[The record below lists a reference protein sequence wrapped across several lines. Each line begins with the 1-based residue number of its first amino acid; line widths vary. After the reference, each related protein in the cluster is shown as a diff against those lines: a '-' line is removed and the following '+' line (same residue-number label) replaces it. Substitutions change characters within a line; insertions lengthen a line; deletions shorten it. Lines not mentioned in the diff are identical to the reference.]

1 VANLFTLF
9 KKITNPLKGGV
20 LGKIPGVSHLYR
32 SLFRLTKP
40 KGIIQIQC
48 QGHHLAVNADDE
60 GVVPFLLTQ
69 GVFEE
74 YETELVRQCLH
85 PGMRVV
91 DIGANFGYY
100 TLIAAARVGKEGKVY
115 AFEPEPGNYELLLK
129 NISLNHYETIVPI
142 QQAVSNRRGTT
153 NLFVDKRNL
162 GAPSLAEKNVDRR
175 QGIVAVET
183 VSIDEFF
190 KTVEGFGPIDFLK
203 IDAQGAEGL
212 IFEGAC
218 NCLKNEGLKI
228 MMEFWPQGLRNM
240 GTDPL
245 NLLRLIKSSG
255 FTIKI
260 IEEKKRVLVGIEEVE
275 AIGNYLQLKSSQ
287 AAVNL
292 LLEK

>member
-1 VANLFTLF
+1 MANLFTLF

>member
-9 KKITNPLKGGV
+9 RKMTNPLKGGV
-20 LGKIPGVSHLYR
+20 LGKIPGVSQLYR
-32 SLFRLTKP
+32 SLFNLTKP

-74 YETELVRQCLH
+74 FETELVRQCLH
-85 PGMRVV
+85 PGMQVV

-100 TLIAAARVGKEGKVY
+100 TLIAADRVGKEGKVY

-129 NISLNHYETIVPI
+129 NISLNHYQTIVPL
-142 QQAVSNRRGTT
+142 QQAVSNRRGTM

-183 VSIDEFF
+183 VSLDEFF
-190 KTVEGFGPIDFLK
+190 NTDEGFGPIDFLK

-212 IFEGAC
+212 IFEGAR
-218 NCLKNEGLKI
+218 NCLKNDGLKI

-245 NLLRLIKSSG
+245 SLLRLIKSSG

-260 IEEKKRVLVGIEEVE
+260 IEEKKRVLVGLEEVE
-275 AIGNYLQLKSSQ
+275 AIGNYLNLNNDQ

-292 LLEK
+292 FLEK